1 MLLIGG
7 CSDDGDSPTRVLAT
21 GQQDLPPEIRAVV
34 DGPDVPTTLRIVDST
49 ADVLPIKTTADG
61 SLIPPEDVSEI
72 GWWADSAF
80 PGSGAG
86 TVVITGHINDVYQ
99 GDGFGKKFST
109 LEIGSV
115 VTVAGAG
122 GQTWNYRIEAGR
134 SLRQGRR
141 AAGRAIEQP
150 RRTRN
155 PRADHLRR
163 RVRRSA
169 VRIRGQRRRVGN
181 SGARIA
187 ENQTSERL
195 INWVPRSWPSTHVSK
210 VRRRR
215 LCCG

>member
-1 MLLIGG
+1 MR
-7 CSDDGDSPTRVLAT
+7 S
-21 GQQDLPPEIRAVV
+21 
-34 DGPDVPTTLRIVDST
+34 
-49 ADVLPIKTTADG
+49 
-61 SLIPPEDVSEI
+61 

-122 GQTWNYRIEAGR
+122 GQTWNYRIEAVDHYGKDGELPVER
-134 SLRQGRR
+134 LNSLDGP
-141 AAGRAIEQP
+141 E
-150 RRTRN
+150 TL
-155 PRADHLRR
+155 RADHLRR

>member
-21 GQQDLPPEIRAVV
+21 GQQDLPPAVRAAV
-34 DGPDVPTTLRIVDST
+34 DGPDVPTTLRTGNST
-49 ADVLPIKTTADG
+49 ADILPIKTTTDG

-86 TVVITGHINDVYQ
+86 TVVITGHINDIYQ

-122 GQTWNYRIEAGR
+122 GQTWNYRIDAV
-134 SLRQGRR
+134 
-141 AAGRAIEQP
+141 
-150 RRTRN
+150 
-155 PRADHLRR
+155 DHYGKDGELP
-163 RVRRSA
+163 V
-169 VRIRGQRRRVGN
+169 
-181 SGARIA
+181 
-187 ENQTSERL
+187 ERL
-195 INWVPRSWPSTHVSK
+195 NSLDGPETLALITCGGEFVGPPFGYEDNDVAWGTPVPA
-210 VRRRR
+210 
-215 LCCG
+215 